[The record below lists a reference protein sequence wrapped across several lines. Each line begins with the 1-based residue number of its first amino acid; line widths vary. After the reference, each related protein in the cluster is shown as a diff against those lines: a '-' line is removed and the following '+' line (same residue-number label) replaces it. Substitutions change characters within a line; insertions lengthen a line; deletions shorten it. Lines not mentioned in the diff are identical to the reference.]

1 MTEAPRWIPEAIEDL
16 QSGHDWY
23 DEREPGLGQQ
33 LAVEVFRVLDQVARH
48 PAVPRKYEHPGLP
61 AEPEVRRIR
70 LQRFD
75 EYDLV
80 YTVVN
85 DTLWIVAM
93 AHAKRKPGY
102 WIDRLTTLS

>member
-1 MTEAPRWIPEAIEDL
+1 M
-16 QSGHDWY
+16 
-23 DEREPGLGQQ
+23 
-33 LAVEVFRVLDQVARH
+33 
-48 PAVPRKYEHPGLP
+48 P

-85 DTLWIVAM
+85 DTLWIVAV

-102 WIDRLTTLS
+102 WVDRLTTLS